1 MHYLGK
7 SSYQLYG
14 VGAFVIF
21 ILQMKKLH
29 IGDLRGFP
37 KITHL
42 VSNRAE
48 LKKPG
53 IVRLKLEF

>member
-21 ILQMKKLH
+21 ILQMRKLH
-29 IGDLRGFP
+29 IGDVRGFP
-37 KITHL
+37 KVTHL
-42 VSNRAE
+42 VSNRDE